1 MRKTIPKKEKRSPW
15 IQESYEDARGERRQI
30 SVFTLDA
37 IQKAMGDPGRDSS
50 PANVLVLT
58 EGEGAAVQ
66 GPADLTLEDGT
77 SELIERQLPSDL
89 PIGYHRLTYA
99 DETIAPVRVIVSPRQ
114 CYFPSDLRIW
124 GWNVQLYALR
134 SQESWGIGDLAD
146 LRRFAAWSARE
157 GAGMILINPL
167 HAPAPVLPQEPSP
180 YSPTTRR
187 YRSPLYLR
195 LDEVT
200 NQAQAKGELQRC
212 HPAGLSLNDD
222 RRIHRDEV
230 FRLKMH
236 ALELLWRHVGDEP
249 AFDAYRSSE
258 GQGLHE
264 FAIFCV
270 LAEQYGGDWRRWPM
284 KYRRPDGIDVQR
296 FAETHAPRVRFHEWI
311 QWLLDLQFATASE
324 HLAVMQDLP
333 IGFAPG
339 GADAW
344 MWQDLLAMEMSVGA
358 PPDLFSADGQ
368 DWGLP
373 PFIPDKLR
381 SAGYEPFIQTI
392 RSTMRHAG
400 GLRIDHVMGLFRL
413 WWVPQG
419 MTSKEGAYVR
429 YPAEDLLAIVA
440 IESQR
445 AKGIVVGEDLGTVE
459 ERVREQLSRYN
470 ILSYRVLWF
479 EENPPAQ
486 YPVKALAAV
495 STHDLPTLAGVWTGI
510 DLQVQHDLGLQINEA
525 GEKERSV
532 MLKALTGLP
541 ESAEVDR
548 VIEKTYER
556 LSEAPSAIVMAS
568 LEDACATIERP
579 NIPGAPELVSE
590 LVPGIAPVAR
600 RVGVRPACRICGPDS
615 PSTS

>member
-1 MRKTIPKKEKRSPW
+1 MRNKRNKW
-15 IQESYEDARGERRQI
+15 IEDSYEDARGVVQQI
-30 SVFTLDA
+30 SQSTLDA
-37 IQKAMGDPGRDSS
+37 IQRAMGDAEREFSS
-50 PANVLVLT
+50 DRVLVLT
-58 EGEGAAVQ
+58 QGEGAPVR
-66 GPADLTLEDGT
+66 GPAELTLEDGT
-77 SELIERQLPSDL
+77 SVLVERQLPSDL
-89 PIGYHRLTYA
+89 PVGYHRLSDS
-99 DETIAPVRVIVSPRQ
+99 DEKVAPVRVIVSPRQ
-114 CYFPSDLRIW
+114 CYFPADLRTW

-134 SQESWGIGDLAD
+134 SQESWGIGDLGD
-146 LRRFAAWSARE
+146 LRRFAAWSADE

-167 HAPAPVLPQEPSP
+167 HAPAPVLPQEASP

-195 LDEVT
+195 LDEVP
-200 NQAQAKGELQRC
+200 NRAQARAELQRF
-212 HPAGLSLNDD
+212 HPTGLNLNDD
-222 RRIHRDEV
+222 RHIHRDEV
-230 FRLKMH
+230 FRLKMQ
-236 ALELLWRHVGDEP
+236 ALEILWHYVRDEP

-258 GQGLHE
+258 GRALHE

-270 LAEQYGGDWRRWPM
+270 LAEQHGGDWRCWPV

-296 FAETHAPRVRFHEWI
+296 FAEEHAPRVRFHEWI
-311 QWLLDLQFATASE
+311 QWLVDTQLATASE

-344 MWQDLLAMEMSVGA
+344 IWQDLLAMEMSVGA
-358 PPDLFSADGQ
+358 PPDLFSAAGQ
-368 DWGLP
+368 QWGLP

-381 SAGYEPFIQTI
+381 SVGYEPFVQTI

-445 AKGIVVGEDLGTVE
+445 ARGVVVGEDLGTVE
-459 ERVREQLSRYN
+459 ERARKQLSRHH

-479 EENPPAQ
+479 EEHPPAQ
-486 YPVKALAAV
+486 YPVKALASV
-495 STHDLPTLAGVWTGI
+495 STHDLPTVAGVWTGI
-510 DLQVQHDLGLQINEA
+510 DLQVQQDLGLQVNEA
-525 GEKERSV
+525 GEKERRE
-532 MLKALTGLP
+532 MLKTLTGLP
-541 ESAEVDR
+541 EDAEVDR

-568 LEDACATIERP
+568 LEDACASVERP
-579 NIPGAPELVSE
+579 NIPGAFDPYPNWSVALPLSLEELES
-590 LVPGIAPVAR
+590 APLAESVAR
-600 RVGVRPACRICGPDS
+600 ILHRHKND
-615 PSTS
+615 PS